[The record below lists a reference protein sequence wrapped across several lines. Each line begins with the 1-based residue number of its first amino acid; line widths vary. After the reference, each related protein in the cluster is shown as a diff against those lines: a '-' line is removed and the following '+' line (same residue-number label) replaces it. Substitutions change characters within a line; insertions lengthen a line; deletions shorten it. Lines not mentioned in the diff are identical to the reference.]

1 VRRLDYRPDP
11 AATRLA
17 RSRHYSLCFV
27 LPSGSNSFV
36 GMLAEQVRGLA
47 PG

>member
-27 LPSGSNSFV
+27 LPSGRNSFV